1 MIICSYLLIQEI
13 SRYTE
18 MNLVFGFF
26 SKPFKRA
33 KTLEAV
39 AVGDRFEG

>member
-1 MIICSYLLIQEI
+1 
-13 SRYTE
+13 

-26 SKPFKRA
+26 SKPFKWS

-39 AVGDRFEG
+39 EVADRFEG